1 MGHVGKKK
9 KSLIFYLSKSS
20 HIAAQKKIE
29 RKLTFLR
36 NTTNVNRYQLLTTL
50 AYVLDSSASTQTSV
64 MVFSEHSKIQL
75 SQLNAYKYTKNK
87 ISSTRKHLIVHTSIS
102 TTSCCSSTESFL
114 APQKNTTGNINT
126 QA

>member
-1 MGHVGKKK
+1 MGHVGKK

-50 AYVLDSSASTQTSV
+50 AYVLDSSASHGIFRALKNPAKSA
-64 MVFSEHSKIQL
+64 ECIQIH
-75 SQLNAYKYTKNK
+75 KK
-87 ISSTRKHLIVHTSIS
+87 
-102 TTSCCSSTESFL
+102 
-114 APQKNTTGNINT
+114 
-126 QA
+126 

>member
-1 MGHVGKKK
+1 MGCIGKK

-75 SQLNAYKYTKNK
+75 SQLKAYKYTKIKSQVLEN
-87 ISSTRKHLIVHTSIS
+87 T
-102 TTSCCSSTESFL
+102 FL
-114 APQKNTTGNINT
+114 FILPSVQLHAVVAQSHS
-126 QA
+126 